1 MPKAPWTCPRPA
13 AASPSKA
20 SALAYG
26 REAGGVEGGGGGI
39 DLVVEPGQKL
49 GIVGASGAGKSTLVA
64 LLLRLYD
71 TEQGRVTLDG
81 IDVRTV

>member
-1 MPKAPWTCPRPA
+1 M
-13 AASPSKA
+13 
-20 SALAYG
+20 
-26 REAGGVEGGGGGI
+26 
-39 DLVVEPGQKL
+39 VEPGQKL

-81 IDVRTV
+81 IDVRTLKQDSLRRQIAMVTQGHGDVQSLGL